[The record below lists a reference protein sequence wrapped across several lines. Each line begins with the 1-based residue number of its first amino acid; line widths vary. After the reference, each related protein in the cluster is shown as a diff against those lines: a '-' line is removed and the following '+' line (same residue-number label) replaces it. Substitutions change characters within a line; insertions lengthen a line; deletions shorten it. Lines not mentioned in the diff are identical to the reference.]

1 MPLVENEDVREAKQ
15 ILSGQE
21 ASLDKILKLAKRLR
35 EQDLFGYARKLLA
48 RAREMKETNWT
59 EKSRKKMAQE
69 HAHATYKDPDLPLDQ
84 KFEHA
89 IAILGDGDNLQTTTD
104 QETLGLA
111 GAIYKRMWEVSGQ
124 RRHLERSYAYY
135 FRGYKQGINDNDKGY
150 TPINAAFVQDLLA
163 NLEEEIAAEDL
174 IIPTTA
180 VARRAESRRIR
191 EKIVEK
197 LGKMET
203 EDVEKL
209 KKGGIKE
216 EELIISGKYWPLM
229 TMAEACFGLKK
240 FDQARDWLNKARE
253 VPDVPDWQRQS
264 SVTQFAALARLF
276 AREAERASK
285 SLAIAIQQKE
295 AAEDNLEKCGELE
308 KRLQIANQEKEAAE
322 DNPKKRDELEKL
334 LQIAE
339 QDKKAAEDNAKKAR
353 EVLKEFL
360 DKDAA
365 LDSAL
370 VGKVG
375 LALSGGGFRAA
386 LFHIGVLA
394 KLADIGVLNRVEA
407 LSCVSGGSIVG
418 AHYYLE
424 LRKLFKEKAD
434 DQFEHC
440 DYLSIVKNLER
451 EFLEGVKRNIRTR
464 VLAGWW
470 TNMKMIFLSDY
481 SRTMRVG
488 ELYEK
493 HIFSRVADNEGDE
506 PRYLN
511 KLRIEPQDEDRKTFS
526 PNRDNWRRKNKVPML
541 ILNATSLN
549 TGHNWQFT
557 ASFMGEPPTPIDT
570 EVDANPRLRRMYYE
584 NAPNHHQN
592 IRLGYAVAA
601 SSCVPGMFEPLAL
614 PGLYKDQTVRLVD
627 GGVFDN
633 QGAASLLE
641 QGCSILLVSDASGQ
655 MGATP
660 DPSSGELGVLLRS
673 ASISQERV
681 RHSQFRELQAR
692 RRSSLLQG
700 LMFIHL
706 KKDLNSDPVDWI
718 DCPDPYDASADAL
731 PPELRGPLTRYGVRK
746 DLQRLLSEIR
756 TDLDSFTEGEAYSL
770 MASGYFM
777 TEHEFARSIQSS
789 KVFPGITDE
798 RVKRRSAWRFLNFE
812 EALKQPGRAENLK
825 RLLEAGSSLGFK
837 IWQLSKPLIILKQLG
852 TVAAL
857 ALLVSL
863 LLMYVKHPEWGEIS
877 LLKIGFGESALYT
890 LKLSVVGY
898 AAIVILLGRVFGPFV
913 MKIVNWRKTARE
925 WAIGIAMSLLGFV
938 IARLH
943 IWTFDKLF
951 LRWGRLKSV
960 LGRE

>member
-1 MPLVENEDVREAKQ
+1 MPLVENEDVKEANQ

-21 ASLDKILKLAKRLR
+21 ASLDEMLKLAERLR
-35 EQDLFGYARKLLA
+35 KQDLFGYARKLLA
-48 RAREMKETNWT
+48 RAREMKEANWT

-69 HAHATYKDPDLPLDQ
+69 HALATYKDPDLPLDQ
-84 KFEHA
+84 KFDRA
-89 IAILGDGDNLQTTTD
+89 IAILEEGDNLQTTTD
-104 QETLGLA
+104 QETLGQA

-135 FRGYKQGINDNDKGY
+135 FRGYERGIKNDTGY
-150 TPINAAFVQDLLA
+150 TAINAVFVQDMLA

-174 IIPTTA
+174 IKPTSA
-180 VARRAESRRIR
+180 VARRAESKRIR
-191 EKIVEK
+191 EEIVEELRK
-197 LGKMET
+197 IEA
-203 EDVEKL
+203 EEVEKL
-209 KKGGIKE
+209 KRGDVKE
-216 EELIISGKYWPLM
+216 EDLEINGQYWALM
-229 TMAEACFGLKK
+229 TLAEACFGLKK

-253 VPDVPDWQRQS
+253 VPDVSGWQRQT
-264 SVTQFAALARLF
+264 SVTQFAALARLL

-285 SLAIAIQQKE
+285 SMATAKQQKE
-295 AAEDNLEKCGELE
+295 AAEDNPEKRGELE
-308 KRLQIANQEKEAAE
+308 KRLQIAEQEKEAAE
-322 DNPKKRDELEKL
+322 DN
-334 LQIAE
+334 
-339 QDKKAAEDNAKKAR
+339 AKGAR

-394 KLADIGVLNRVEA
+394 KLADIGVLNRIEA

-451 EFLEGVKRNIRTR
+451 EFLEGVKQNIRTR

-470 TNMKMIFLSDY
+470 SNVKMIFLSDY
-481 SRTMRVG
+481 SRTMRAG

-557 ASFMGEPPTPIDT
+557 ASFMGEPPAPIDT
-570 EVDANPRLRRMYYE
+570 EVDANPRLRRMYYKD
-584 NAPNHHQN
+584 APNHHQN

-601 SSCVPGMFEPLAL
+601 SSCVPGLFEPLAL
-614 PGLYKDQTVRLVD
+614 PGLYKDHTVRLVD

-633 QGAASLLE
+633 QGAASLLD
-641 QGCSILLVSDASGQ
+641 QGCSVLLVSDASGQ

-718 DCPDPYDASADAL
+718 DCPDPYDASADAR

-777 TEHEFARSIQSS
+777 TEHEFARSIQSN
-789 KVFPGITDE
+789 KVFPGIPDE
-798 RVKRRSAWRFLNFE
+798 RVKRRSAWRFLHFE

-837 IWQLSKPLIILKQLG
+837 IWRLSKPLIILKQFG
-852 TVAAL
+852 TIAAL

-863 LLMYVKHPEWGEIS
+863 LLMYVKHPEWGEMS
-877 LLKIGFGESALYT
+877 LLKIGLEESALYT

-898 AAIVILLGRVFGPFV
+898 AAIVILLGRVFGPLV
-913 MKIVNWRKTARE
+913 MKIVDWRKTARE
-925 WAIGIAMSLLGFV
+925 WAIGLAMSLLGFV
-938 IARLH
+938 IARFH

-951 LRWGRLKSV
+951 LRWGRLKNI